1 MSVWPGIKTEVEY
14 NGKTIYFFKD
24 IDGFCWIND
33 ESAVFENG

>member
-24 IDGFCWIND
+24 IDGFLLD
-33 ESAVFENG
+33 QR